1 MGSNKVGPCHSPRIS
16 FVSSTVFEVRELE
29 VRMFKKKRHPSPCF
43 ELREYVT
50 GPISFVQI
58 HTTHQG
64 SLVVQAISL
73 VWMEL
78 AMFGVAAV
86 VYVASGVLH
95 GYLGLFGDWAYP
107 ERWSCPGNMAWMH
120 YKSQLSQEAIWT
132 MKILTIC
139 GRTCFT
145 QSCTKRWIP

>member
-1 MGSNKVGPCHSPRIS
+1 M
-16 FVSSTVFEVRELE
+16 SSTVFEVRELE
-29 VRMFKKKRHPSPCF
+29 VRMFQKNGIQAQALSSESMSR
-43 ELREYVT
+43 
-50 GPISFVQI
+50 INFVQI

-95 GYLGLFGDWAYP
+95 GYLGLFGD
-107 ERWSCPGNMAWMH
+107 
-120 YKSQLSQEAIWT
+120 
-132 MKILTIC
+132 
-139 GRTCFT
+139 
-145 QSCTKRWIP
+145 

>member
-1 MGSNKVGPCHSPRIS
+1 MGSNKGGSMSLTKDLICVIYCLWGEGTGSED
-16 FVSSTVFEVRELE
+16 VL
-29 VRMFKKKRHPSPCF
+29 FKWHPSPSF

-132 MKILTIC
+132 MKIPTIC

-145 QSCTKRWIP
+145 QSCTERWIP